1 MDDWVAIGKYFN
13 NQTYCKNDM
22 ISDYKVLSLC
32 KGIELVLCAD
42 GSYTVRNT
50 DASIEYP
57 DTSKSFLIQCYSN
70 GYVNKVPVDDL
81 ISLRYNYKYSHGIFP
96 LKNLLASCIVSTEDS
111 IGVKYVRNGTE
122 CTASV
127 DIGTLKTHSM
137 LGLKGVDVIGTAFDE
152 ITGWYLNGELIDFHL
167 ESMQPR
173 NQNKDDASQT
183 PMSITSNT
191 SDLSKDENDD
201 ELKERFSSYLE
212 SGRNIPIGQK
222 YAKEVLAQCQTKEE
236 FWQIIKTLLNCSTK
250 VYRSPIVD
258 YLNEHDITQFM
269 PNIEMLSP
277 ICEAL
282 FSVTDKP
289 EKNLEFLYH
298 FKDVLTDEI
307 RDRIVNSI
315 NSLAQPNQYFKLCDM
330 LGMSKNGIIEYCIK
344 QSNPASYYCV
354 YEMLLKVREKEGH
367 FAANK
372 LIDTFINSLDDT
384 SIRGKL
390 IKHLIDYVFNTEK
403 SNPDAKVTKIKTGGF
418 NEYLRL
424 CTAQEGKKKQQTI
437 QDTITSNVGKT
448 IEGKYVATFSNHYFL
463 ITSNGLR
470 ILLPKTMSEKEL
482 LEGDKAKVEIVFVD
496 KKYNTLYA
504 TQKKSVD
511 YAKIMQM
518 PLLNNGDVIEIS
530 FDIRGVPIPHKCYKK
545 IKVNLVS
552 YPKEIDNKIRYKAK
566 VIRQTTDKYHYLVTL
581 IK

>member
-1 MDDWVAIGKYFN
+1 
-13 NQTYCKNDM
+13 M
-22 ISDYKVLSLC
+22 IADFKVLSLC
-32 KGIELVLCAD
+32 KGTELVLCAD
-42 GSYTVRNT
+42 GSYTVRHT
-50 DASIEYP
+50 DASIECP

-70 GYVNKVPVDDL
+70 GYVNKVSVDDL
-81 ISLRYNYKYSHGIFP
+81 ISLRYDYKYSHGIFP
-96 LKNLLASCIVSTEDS
+96 LNNLLASCIVSTEDS
-111 IGVKYVRNGTE
+111 IGVKYMRNGTE
-122 CTASV
+122 RTVSV
-127 DIGTLKTHSM
+127 DIQTLRNHSM
-137 LGLKGVDVIGTAFDE
+137 LGLKGIDVIGTAFDE

-167 ESMQPR
+167 KSMQPR
-173 NQNKDDASQT
+173 NQNKEYTSQT
-183 PMSITSNT
+183 TMSITSSS
-191 SDLSKDENDD
+191 SDFSKVENDD
-201 ELKERFSSYLE
+201 KLKERFNSYLE
-212 SGRNIPIGQK
+212 SGRSIPIGQK
-222 YAKEVLAQCQTKEE
+222 CAKEVLAQCQTKEE
-236 FWQIIKTLLNCSTK
+236 FWHTTKTLLNCSTK

-282 FSVTDKP
+282 FSETDKP

-307 RDRIVNSI
+307 RDRVVKSI
-315 NSLAQPNQYFKLCDM
+315 NSLAQPDQYFKLCDM

-344 QSNPASYYCV
+344 QSNPASYYCA

-367 FAANK
+367 SAANK
-372 LIDTFINSLDDT
+372 LTYTYINGLDDT
-384 SIRGKL
+384 SIRGML
-390 IKHLIDYVFNTEK
+390 IKHMIDYEFNTGK
-403 SNPDAKVTKIKTGGF
+403 STPDSEVTKIKTGGF

-424 CTAQEGKKKQQTI
+424 CTSHEGKKKQQTI
-437 QDTITSNVGKT
+437 QGTITSNVGKT
-448 IEGKYVATFSNHYFL
+448 IDGKYVATYSNHYFL
-463 ITSNGLR
+463 ITNNGLR
-470 ILLPKTMSEKEL
+470 ILLPKTMSEKAL
-482 LEGDKAKVEIVFVD
+482 RAGDSAKVQIVFVD

-504 TQKKSVD
+504 TQKESVD

-530 FDIRGVPIPHKCYKK
+530 FDVHGVPIPHKCYKR
-545 IKVNLVS
+545 IKVNLDS

>member
-1 MDDWVAIGKYFN
+1 
-13 NQTYCKNDM
+13 M
-22 ISDYKVLSLC
+22 IADYKVLSLC
-32 KGIELVLCAD
+32 KGTELVLGAD
-42 GSYTVRNT
+42 GTYTKRHT
-50 DASIEYP
+50 DASIECP
-57 DTSKSFLIQCYSN
+57 DTSKSFLIQCYSS
-70 GYVNKVPVDDL
+70 GHVNKVSVDNL
-81 ISLRYNYKYSHGIFP
+81 ISLRYDYQYSHGIFP
-96 LKNLLASCIVSTEDS
+96 LNNLLASCIVSSDDS
-111 IGVKYVRNGTE
+111 IGIKYMRNGTE
-122 CTASV
+122 RTVSV
-127 DIGTLKTHSM
+127 DVVTLRTHSM
-137 LGLKGVDVIGTAFDE
+137 LGLKGVDIIGTTFDE
-152 ITGWYLNGELIDFHL
+152 ITGWYLNGELIDFHS

-183 PMSITSNT
+183 TMSITS
-191 SDLSKDENDD
+191 SSSVYPKVENDD

-236 FWQIIKTLLNCSTK
+236 FWHIIKTLLNCNTK
-250 VYRSPIVD
+250 IYRSPIVD
-258 YLNEHDITQFM
+258 YLNEHDVTQFM
-269 PNIEMLSP
+269 PNIETLSP

-298 FKDVLTDEI
+298 FKDVLTDEMK
-307 RDRIVNSI
+307 DRIVKNI

-330 LGMSKNGIIEYCIK
+330 LGMSNNGLIEYCIK
-344 QSNPASYYCV
+344 QSDPASYYCA

-367 FAANK
+367 FAVNK
-372 LIDTFINSLDDT
+372 LKDTYINGLDDT

-390 IKHLIDYVFNTEK
+390 IKNLIDYEFNTEK
-403 SNPDAKVTKIKTGGF
+403 SNKDAKVTKIKAGGS
-418 NEYLRL
+418 NGYLRL
-424 CTAQEGKKKQQTI
+424 CTSHEGKEKQQTI
-437 QDTITSNVGKT
+437 QDTITSNVGKE
-448 IEGKYVATFSNHYFL
+448 IVGKYVATYSNHYFL

-470 ILLPKTMSEKEL
+470 IFLPKTMSEKAL
-482 LEGDKAKVEIVFVD
+482 YEGDSAKVQIVFVD

-530 FDIRGVPIPHKCYKK
+530 FDIRGVPIPHKCYKR
-545 IKVNLVS
+545 IKVNLDL

>member
-1 MDDWVAIGKYFN
+1 
-13 NQTYCKNDM
+13 M
-22 ISDYKVLSLC
+22 IADYKVLSLC
-32 KGIELVLCAD
+32 KGTELVLGAD
-42 GSYTVRNT
+42 GTYTKRHT
-50 DASIEYP
+50 DASIECP
-57 DTSKSFLIQCYSN
+57 DTSKSFLIQCYSS
-70 GYVNKVPVDDL
+70 GHVNKVSVDNL
-81 ISLRYNYKYSHGIFP
+81 ISLRYDYQYSHGIFP
-96 LKNLLASCIVSTEDS
+96 LNNLLASCIVSSDDS
-111 IGVKYVRNGTE
+111 IGIKYMRNGTE
-122 CTASV
+122 RTVSV
-127 DIGTLKTHSM
+127 DVVTLRTHSM
-137 LGLKGVDVIGTAFDE
+137 LGLKGVDIIGTTFDE
-152 ITGWYLNGELIDFHL
+152 ITGWYLNGELIDFHS

-183 PMSITSNT
+183 TMSITS
-191 SDLSKDENDD
+191 SSSVYPKVENDD
-201 ELKERFSSYLE
+201 ELKDRFSSYLE

-236 FWQIIKTLLNCSTK
+236 FWHIIKTLLNCNTK
-250 VYRSPIVD
+250 IYRSPIVD
-258 YLNEHDITQFM
+258 YLNEHDVTQFM
-269 PNIEMLSP
+269 PNIETLSP

-298 FKDVLTDEI
+298 FKDILTDEMK
-307 RDRIVNSI
+307 DRIVKNI

-330 LGMSKNGIIEYCIK
+330 LGMSNNGLIEYCIK
-344 QSNPASYYCV
+344 QSDPASYYCA

-367 FAANK
+367 FAVNK
-372 LIDTFINSLDDT
+372 LKDTYINGLDDT

-390 IKHLIDYVFNTEK
+390 IKNLIDYEFNTEK
-403 SNPDAKVTKIKTGGF
+403 SNKDAKVTKIKAGGF

-424 CTAQEGKKKQQTI
+424 CTSHEGKEKQQTI
-437 QDTITSNVGKT
+437 QDTITSNVGKE
-448 IEGKYVATFSNHYFL
+448 IVGKYVATYSNHYFL

-470 ILLPKTMSEKEL
+470 IFLPKTMSEKAL
-482 LEGDKAKVEIVFVD
+482 YEGDSAKVQIVFVD

-511 YAKIMQM
+511 NAKIMQM

-530 FDIRGVPIPHKCYKK
+530 FDIRGVPIPHKCYKR
-545 IKVNLVS
+545 IKVNLDL

-566 VIRQTTDKYHYLVTL
+566 VIRQTTDKYHYLVAL

>member
-1 MDDWVAIGKYFN
+1 
-13 NQTYCKNDM
+13 M
-22 ISDYKVLSLC
+22 IADYKVLSLC
-32 KGIELVLCAD
+32 KGTELVLGAD
-42 GSYTVRNT
+42 GTYTKRHT
-50 DASIEYP
+50 DASIECP
-57 DTSKSFLIQCYSN
+57 DTSKSFLIQCYSS
-70 GYVNKVPVDDL
+70 GHVNKVSVDNL
-81 ISLRYNYKYSHGIFP
+81 ISLRYDYQYSHGIFP
-96 LKNLLASCIVSTEDS
+96 LNNLLASCIVSSDDS
-111 IGVKYVRNGTE
+111 IGIKYMRNGTE
-122 CTASV
+122 RTVSV
-127 DIGTLKTHSM
+127 DVVTLRTHSM
-137 LGLKGVDVIGTAFDE
+137 LGLKGVDIIGTTFDE
-152 ITGWYLNGELIDFHL
+152 ITGWYLNGELIDFHS

-183 PMSITSNT
+183 TMSITS
-191 SDLSKDENDD
+191 SSSVYPKVENDD
-201 ELKERFSSYLE
+201 ELKDRFSSYLE

-236 FWQIIKTLLNCSTK
+236 FWHIIKTLLNCNTK
-250 VYRSPIVD
+250 IYRSPIVD
-258 YLNEHDITQFM
+258 YLNEHDVTQFM
-269 PNIEMLSP
+269 PNIETLSP

-298 FKDVLTDEI
+298 FKDILTDEMK
-307 RDRIVNSI
+307 DRIVKNI

-330 LGMSKNGIIEYCIK
+330 LGMSNNGLIEYCIK
-344 QSNPASYYCV
+344 QSDPASYYCA

-367 FAANK
+367 FAVNK
-372 LIDTFINSLDDT
+372 LKDTYINGLDDT

-390 IKHLIDYVFNTEK
+390 IKNLIDYEFNTEK
-403 SNPDAKVTKIKTGGF
+403 SNKDAKVTKIKAGGF

-424 CTAQEGKKKQQTI
+424 CTSHEGKEKQQTI
-437 QDTITSNVGKT
+437 QDTITSNVGKE
-448 IEGKYVATFSNHYFL
+448 IVGKYVATYSNHYFL

-470 ILLPKTMSEKEL
+470 IFLPKTMSEKAL
-482 LEGDKAKVEIVFVD
+482 YEGDSAKVQIVFVD

-530 FDIRGVPIPHKCYKK
+530 FDIRGVPIPHKCYKR
-545 IKVNLVS
+545 IKVNLDL

>member
-1 MDDWVAIGKYFN
+1 
-13 NQTYCKNDM
+13 M
-22 ISDYKVLSLC
+22 IADFKVLPLC
-32 KGIELVLCAD
+32 KGTELVLCAD
-42 GSYTVRNT
+42 GSYTVRYT
-50 DASIEYP
+50 DASIDCP
-57 DTSKSFLIQCYSN
+57 DTSKYFIIQCYSN
-70 GYVNKVPVDDL
+70 GYVNKVSVDNL
-81 ISLRYNYKYSHGIFP
+81 ISLRYDYKYSHGIFP
-96 LKNLLASCIVSTEDS
+96 LNNLLASCIVSTEDS
-111 IGVKYVRNGTE
+111 IGVKYMRNGTE
-122 CTASV
+122 RTASV
-127 DIGTLKTHSM
+127 DVVTLRTHSM
-137 LGLKGVDVIGTAFDE
+137 LGLKGVDIIGTAFDE
-152 ITGWYLNGELIDFHL
+152 IIGWYLNGELIDFHL
-167 ESMQPR
+167 ESMQPIDK
-173 NQNKDDASQT
+173 NKDDASQNT
-183 PMSITSNT
+183 MFITSNT
-191 SDLSKDENDD
+191 SDLSKVENDD
-201 ELKERFSSYLE
+201 ELKERFSSYLV

-236 FWQIIKTLLNCSTK
+236 FWHTIKTLLNCSTK

-269 PNIEMLSP
+269 PNIETLSP
-277 ICEAL
+277 ICKVL
-282 FSVTDKP
+282 FLVADKP

-298 FKDVLTDEI
+298 FKDVLTDELK
-307 RDRIVNSI
+307 DRIVQSI
-315 NSLAQPNQYFKLCDM
+315 NSLAQPVQYFKLCDM
-330 LGMSKNGIIEYCIK
+330 LRMSNNGIIEYCIK
-344 QSNPASYYCV
+344 QSNPASYYCT

-372 LIDTFINSLDDT
+372 LIDTFINSLDNT

-390 IKHLIDYVFNTEK
+390 IKHLIDYEFNTGK

-424 CTAQEGKKKQQTI
+424 CTSQEGKEKHRNS
-437 QDTITSNVGKT
+437 QDAITSNVGKK
-448 IEGKYVATFSNHYFL
+448 IDGKYVATYSNHYFL

-482 LEGDKAKVEIVFVD
+482 REGDKAKVQIVFVD

-504 TQKKSVD
+504 TQKESVD

-530 FDIRGVPIPHKCYKK
+530 FDIRGVPIPHKCYKR
-545 IKVNLVS
+545 IKVNLDS
-552 YPKEIDNKIRYKAK
+552 YPKEIDNNTRYKAK

>member
-1 MDDWVAIGKYFN
+1 
-13 NQTYCKNDM
+13 M
-22 ISDYKVLSLC
+22 IADYKVLSLC
-32 KGIELVLCAD
+32 KGTELVLGAD
-42 GSYTVRNT
+42 GTYTKRHT
-50 DASIEYP
+50 DASIECP
-57 DTSKSFLIQCYSN
+57 DTSKSFLIQCYSS
-70 GYVNKVPVDDL
+70 GHVNKVSVDNL
-81 ISLRYNYKYSHGIFP
+81 ISLRYDYQYSHGIFP
-96 LKNLLASCIVSTEDS
+96 LNNLLASCIVSSDDS
-111 IGVKYVRNGTE
+111 IGIKYMRNGTE
-122 CTASV
+122 RTVSV
-127 DIGTLKTHSM
+127 DVVTLRTHSM
-137 LGLKGVDVIGTAFDE
+137 LGLKGVDIIGTTFDE
-152 ITGWYLNGELIDFHL
+152 ITGWYLNGELIDFHS

-183 PMSITSNT
+183 TMSITS
-191 SDLSKDENDD
+191 SSSVYPKVENDD
-201 ELKERFSSYLE
+201 ELKDRFSSYLE

-236 FWQIIKTLLNCSTK
+236 FWHIIKTLLNCNTK
-250 VYRSPIVD
+250 IYRSPIVD
-258 YLNEHDITQFM
+258 YLNEHDVTQFM
-269 PNIEMLSP
+269 PNIETLSP

-298 FKDVLTDEI
+298 FKDVLTDEMK
-307 RDRIVNSI
+307 DRIVKNI

-330 LGMSKNGIIEYCIK
+330 LGMSNNGLIEYCIK
-344 QSNPASYYCV
+344 QSDPASYYCA

-367 FAANK
+367 FAVNK
-372 LIDTFINSLDDT
+372 LKDTYINGLDDT

-390 IKHLIDYVFNTEK
+390 IKNLIDYEFNTEK
-403 SNPDAKVTKIKTGGF
+403 SNKDAKVTKIKAGGF

-424 CTAQEGKKKQQTI
+424 CTSHEGKEKQQTI
-437 QDTITSNVGKT
+437 QDTITSNVGKE
-448 IEGKYVATFSNHYFL
+448 IVGKYVATYSNHYFL

-470 ILLPKTMSEKEL
+470 IFLSKTMSEKAL
-482 LEGDKAKVEIVFVD
+482 YEGDSAKVQIVFVD

-530 FDIRGVPIPHKCYKK
+530 FDIRGVPIPHKCYKR
-545 IKVNLVS
+545 IKVNLDL

>member
-1 MDDWVAIGKYFN
+1 
-13 NQTYCKNDM
+13 M
-22 ISDYKVLSLC
+22 IADYKVLSLC
-32 KGIELVLCAD
+32 KGTELVLGAD
-42 GSYTVRNT
+42 GTYTKRHT
-50 DASIEYP
+50 DASIECP
-57 DTSKSFLIQCYSN
+57 DTSKSFLIQCYSS
-70 GYVNKVPVDDL
+70 GHVNKVSVDNL
-81 ISLRYNYKYSHGIFP
+81 ISLRYDYQYSHGIFP
-96 LKNLLASCIVSTEDS
+96 LNNLLASCIVSSDDS
-111 IGVKYVRNGTE
+111 IGIKYMRNGTE
-122 CTASV
+122 RTVSV
-127 DIGTLKTHSM
+127 DVVTLRTHSM
-137 LGLKGVDVIGTAFDE
+137 LGLKGVDIIGTTFDE
-152 ITGWYLNGELIDFHL
+152 ITGWYLNGELIDFHS

-183 PMSITSNT
+183 TMSITS
-191 SDLSKDENDD
+191 SSSVYPKVENDD

-222 YAKEVLAQCQTKEE
+222 YAKAVLAQCQTKEE
-236 FWQIIKTLLNCSTK
+236 FWHIIKTLLNCNTK
-250 VYRSPIVD
+250 IYRSPIVD
-258 YLNEHDITQFM
+258 YLNEHDVTQFM
-269 PNIEMLSP
+269 PNIETLSP

-298 FKDVLTDEI
+298 FKDILTDEMK
-307 RDRIVNSI
+307 DRIVKNI

-330 LGMSKNGIIEYCIK
+330 LGMSNNGLIEYCIK
-344 QSNPASYYCV
+344 QSDPASYYCA

-367 FAANK
+367 FAVNK
-372 LIDTFINSLDDT
+372 LKDTYINGLDDT

-390 IKHLIDYVFNTEK
+390 IKNLIDYEFNTEK
-403 SNPDAKVTKIKTGGF
+403 SNKDAKVTKIKAGGF

-424 CTAQEGKKKQQTI
+424 CTSHEGKEKQQTI
-437 QDTITSNVGKT
+437 QDTITSNVGKE
-448 IEGKYVATFSNHYFL
+448 IVGKYVATYSNHYFL

-470 ILLPKTMSEKEL
+470 IFLPKTMSEKAL
-482 LEGDKAKVEIVFVD
+482 YEGDSAKVQIVFVD

-530 FDIRGVPIPHKCYKK
+530 FDIRGVPIPHKCYKR
-545 IKVNLVS
+545 IKVNLDL

>member
-1 MDDWVAIGKYFN
+1 
-13 NQTYCKNDM
+13 M
-22 ISDYKVLSLC
+22 IADYKVLSLC
-32 KGIELVLCAD
+32 KGTELVLGAD
-42 GSYTVRNT
+42 GTYTKRHT
-50 DASIEYP
+50 DASIECP
-57 DTSKSFLIQCYSN
+57 DTSKSFLIQCYSS
-70 GYVNKVPVDDL
+70 GHVNKVSVDNL
-81 ISLRYNYKYSHGIFP
+81 ISLRYDYQYSHGIFP
-96 LKNLLASCIVSTEDS
+96 LNNLLASCIVSSDDS
-111 IGVKYVRNGTE
+111 IGIKYMRNGTE
-122 CTASV
+122 RTVSV
-127 DIGTLKTHSM
+127 DVVTLRTHSM
-137 LGLKGVDVIGTAFDE
+137 LGLKGVDIIGTTFDE
-152 ITGWYLNGELIDFHL
+152 ITGWYLNGELIDFHS

-183 PMSITSNT
+183 TMSITS
-191 SDLSKDENDD
+191 SSSVYPKVENDD
-201 ELKERFSSYLE
+201 ELKDRFSSYLE

-236 FWQIIKTLLNCSTK
+236 FWHIIKTLLNCNTK
-250 VYRSPIVD
+250 IYRSPIVD
-258 YLNEHDITQFM
+258 YLNEHDVTQFM
-269 PNIEMLSP
+269 PNIETLSP

-298 FKDVLTDEI
+298 FKDVLTDEMK
-307 RDRIVNSI
+307 DRIVKNI

-330 LGMSKNGIIEYCIK
+330 LGMSNNGLIEYCIK
-344 QSNPASYYCV
+344 QSDPASYYCA

-367 FAANK
+367 FAVNK
-372 LIDTFINSLDDT
+372 LKDTYINGLDDT

-390 IKHLIDYVFNTEK
+390 IKNLIDYEFNTEK
-403 SNPDAKVTKIKTGGF
+403 SNKDAKVTKIKAGGF

-424 CTAQEGKKKQQTI
+424 CTSHEGKEKQQTI
-437 QDTITSNVGKT
+437 QDTITSNVGKE
-448 IEGKYVATFSNHYFL
+448 IVGKYVATYSNHYFL

-470 ILLPKTMSEKEL
+470 IFLPKTMSEKAL
-482 LEGDKAKVEIVFVD
+482 YEGDSAKVQIVFVD

-530 FDIRGVPIPHKCYKK
+530 FDIRGVPIPHKCYKR
-545 IKVNLVS
+545 IKVNLDL

>member
-1 MDDWVAIGKYFN
+1 M
-13 NQTYCKNDM
+13 
-22 ISDYKVLSLC
+22 
-32 KGIELVLCAD
+32 
-42 GSYTVRNT
+42 
-50 DASIEYP
+50 
-57 DTSKSFLIQCYSN
+57 
-70 GYVNKVPVDDL
+70 
-81 ISLRYNYKYSHGIFP
+81 
-96 LKNLLASCIVSTEDS
+96 
-111 IGVKYVRNGTE
+111 
-122 CTASV
+122 
-127 DIGTLKTHSM
+127 
-137 LGLKGVDVIGTAFDE
+137 
-152 ITGWYLNGELIDFHL
+152 
-167 ESMQPR
+167 
-173 NQNKDDASQT
+173 
-183 PMSITSNT
+183 
-191 SDLSKDENDD
+191 
-201 ELKERFSSYLE
+201 
-212 SGRNIPIGQK
+212 
-222 YAKEVLAQCQTKEE
+222 
-236 FWQIIKTLLNCSTK
+236 
-250 VYRSPIVD
+250 
-258 YLNEHDITQFM
+258 
-269 PNIEMLSP
+269 
-277 ICEAL
+277 
-282 FSVTDKP
+282 
-289 EKNLEFLYH
+289 
-298 FKDVLTDEI
+298 
-307 RDRIVNSI
+307 
-315 NSLAQPNQYFKLCDM
+315 
-330 LGMSKNGIIEYCIK
+330 
-344 QSNPASYYCV
+344 
-354 YEMLLKVREKEGH
+354 
-367 FAANK
+367 
-372 LIDTFINSLDDT
+372 DDT

-448 IEGKYVATFSNHYFL
+448 IDGKYVATFSNHYFL

>member
-1 MDDWVAIGKYFN
+1 
-13 NQTYCKNDM
+13 M
-22 ISDYKVLSLC
+22 IADYKVLSLC
-32 KGIELVLCAD
+32 KGTELVLGAD
-42 GSYTVRNT
+42 GTYTKRHT
-50 DASIEYP
+50 DASIECP
-57 DTSKSFLIQCYSN
+57 DTSKSFLIQCYSS
-70 GYVNKVPVDDL
+70 GHVNKVSVDNL
-81 ISLRYNYKYSHGIFP
+81 ISLRYDYQYSHGIFP
-96 LKNLLASCIVSTEDS
+96 LNNLLASCIVSSDDS
-111 IGVKYVRNGTE
+111 IGIKYMRNGTE
-122 CTASV
+122 RTVSV
-127 DIGTLKTHSM
+127 DVVTLRTHSM
-137 LGLKGVDVIGTAFDE
+137 LGLKGVDIIGTTFDE
-152 ITGWYLNGELIDFHL
+152 ITGWYLNGELIDFHS

-183 PMSITSNT
+183 TMSITS
-191 SDLSKDENDD
+191 SSSVYPKVENDD

-236 FWQIIKTLLNCSTK
+236 FWHIIKTLLNCNTK
-250 VYRSPIVD
+250 IYRSPIVD
-258 YLNEHDITQFM
+258 YLNEHDVTQFM
-269 PNIEMLSP
+269 PNIETLSP

-298 FKDVLTDEI
+298 FKDVLTDEMK
-307 RDRIVNSI
+307 DRIVKNI

-330 LGMSKNGIIEYCIK
+330 LGMSNNGLIEYCIK
-344 QSNPASYYCV
+344 QSDPASYYCA

-367 FAANK
+367 FAVNK
-372 LIDTFINSLDDT
+372 LKDTYINGLDDT

-390 IKHLIDYVFNTEK
+390 IKNLIDYEFNTEK
-403 SNPDAKVTKIKTGGF
+403 SNKDAKVTKIKAGGF

-424 CTAQEGKKKQQTI
+424 CTSHEGKEKQQTI
-437 QDTITSNVGKT
+437 QDTITSNVGKE
-448 IEGKYVATFSNHYFL
+448 IVGKYVATYSNHYFL

-470 ILLPKTMSEKEL
+470 IFLPKTMSEKAL
-482 LEGDKAKVEIVFVD
+482 YEGDSAKVQIVFVD

-530 FDIRGVPIPHKCYKK
+530 FDIRGVPIPHKCYKR
-545 IKVNLVS
+545 IKVNLDL

>member
-1 MDDWVAIGKYFN
+1 
-13 NQTYCKNDM
+13 M
-22 ISDYKVLSLC
+22 IADYIVLSLC
-32 KGIELVLCAD
+32 KGTELVLGAD
-42 GSYTVRNT
+42 GTYTKRHT
-50 DASIEYP
+50 DASIECP
-57 DTSKSFLIQCYSN
+57 DTSKSFLIQCYSS
-70 GYVNKVPVDDL
+70 GHVNKVSVDNL
-81 ISLRYNYKYSHGIFP
+81 ISLRYDYQYSHGIFP
-96 LKNLLASCIVSTEDS
+96 LNNLLASCIVSSDDS
-111 IGVKYVRNGTE
+111 IGIKYMRNGTE
-122 CTASV
+122 RTVSV
-127 DIGTLKTHSM
+127 DVVTLRTHSM
-137 LGLKGVDVIGTAFDE
+137 LGLKGVDIIGTTFDE
-152 ITGWYLNGELIDFHL
+152 ITGWYLNGELIDFHS

-183 PMSITSNT
+183 TMSITS
-191 SDLSKDENDD
+191 SSSVYPKVENDD

-236 FWQIIKTLLNCSTK
+236 FWHIIKTLLNCNTK
-250 VYRSPIVD
+250 IYRSPIVD
-258 YLNEHDITQFM
+258 YLNEHDVTQFM
-269 PNIEMLSP
+269 PNIETLSP

-298 FKDVLTDEI
+298 FKDVLTDEMK
-307 RDRIVNSI
+307 DRIVKNI

-330 LGMSKNGIIEYCIK
+330 LGMSNNGLIEYCIK
-344 QSNPASYYCV
+344 QSDPASYYCA

-367 FAANK
+367 FAVNK
-372 LIDTFINSLDDT
+372 LKDTYINGLDDT

-390 IKHLIDYVFNTEK
+390 IKNLIDYEFNTEK
-403 SNPDAKVTKIKTGGF
+403 SNKDAKVTKIKAGGF

-424 CTAQEGKKKQQTI
+424 CTSHEGKEKQQTI
-437 QDTITSNVGKT
+437 QDTITSNVGKE
-448 IEGKYVATFSNHYFL
+448 IVGKYVATYSNHYFL

-470 ILLPKTMSEKEL
+470 IFLPKTMSEKAL
-482 LEGDKAKVEIVFVD
+482 YEGDSAKVQIVFVD

-530 FDIRGVPIPHKCYKK
+530 FDIRGVPIPHKCYKR
-545 IKVNLVS
+545 IKVNLDL

>member
-1 MDDWVAIGKYFN
+1 
-13 NQTYCKNDM
+13 M
-22 ISDYKVLSLC
+22 IADYKVLSLC
-32 KGIELVLCAD
+32 KGTELVLGAD
-42 GSYTVRNT
+42 GTYTKRHT
-50 DASIEYP
+50 DASIECP
-57 DTSKSFLIQCYSN
+57 DTSKSFLIQCYSS
-70 GYVNKVPVDDL
+70 GHVNKVSVDNL
-81 ISLRYNYKYSHGIFP
+81 ISLRYDYQYSHGIFP
-96 LKNLLASCIVSTEDS
+96 LNNLLASCIVSSDDS
-111 IGVKYVRNGTE
+111 IGIKYMRNGTE
-122 CTASV
+122 RTVSV
-127 DIGTLKTHSM
+127 DVVTLRTHSM
-137 LGLKGVDVIGTAFDE
+137 LGLKGVDIIGTTFDE
-152 ITGWYLNGELIDFHL
+152 ITGWYLNGELIDFHS

-183 PMSITSNT
+183 TMSITS
-191 SDLSKDENDD
+191 SSSVYPKVENDD

-236 FWQIIKTLLNCSTK
+236 FWHIIKTLLNCNTK
-250 VYRSPIVD
+250 IYRSPIVD
-258 YLNEHDITQFM
+258 YLNEHDVTQFM
-269 PNIEMLSP
+269 PNIETLSP

-298 FKDVLTDEI
+298 FKDVLTDEMK
-307 RDRIVNSI
+307 DRIVKNI

-330 LGMSKNGIIEYCIK
+330 LGMSNNGLIEYCIK
-344 QSNPASYYCV
+344 QSDPASYYCA

-367 FAANK
+367 FAVNK
-372 LIDTFINSLDDT
+372 LKDTYINGLDDT

-390 IKHLIDYVFNTEK
+390 IKNLIDYEFNTEK
-403 SNPDAKVTKIKTGGF
+403 SNKDAKVTKIKAGGF

-424 CTAQEGKKKQQTI
+424 CTSHEGKEKQQTI
-437 QDTITSNVGKT
+437 QDTITSNVGKE
-448 IEGKYVATFSNHYFL
+448 IVGKYVATYSNHYFL

-470 ILLPKTMSEKEL
+470 IFLPKTMSEKAL
-482 LEGDKAKVEIVFVD
+482 YEGDSAKVQIVFVD